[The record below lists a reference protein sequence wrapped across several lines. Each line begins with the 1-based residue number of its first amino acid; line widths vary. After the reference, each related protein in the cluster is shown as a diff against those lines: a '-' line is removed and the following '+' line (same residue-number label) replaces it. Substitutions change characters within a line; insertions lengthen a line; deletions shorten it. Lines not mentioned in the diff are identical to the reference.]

1 MKKIFTLLL
10 SLTLVITML
19 SGCSKGDATKDDT
32 KAPATTETPAETP
45 TEEPATTE
53 PEDGTTAAGVKTGLG
68 VISSIAKSAP
78 AADTDGLGQVDSL
91 VVAVMVGEDGKI
103 LDCVIDAA
111 QTKINFSKE
120 GKITTDLA
128 AEVKTKQELGAEYG
142 MKKASK
148 IQKEWNEQADA
159 FAAYVVGKTIDEVK
173 GIAITEE
180 GVAGDADLATSV
192 TIHIGDYV
200 AAVEKAVA
208 NAQVLGANAGDK
220 LGLGIVT
227 EISKSKDATAEEDG
241 LAEAYSYYNVVTTD
255 TNGKIT
261 SSFLD
266 ASIGDVYFST
276 AGAITSDLTTPLQT
290 KQEIKDA
297 YGMKKASKIGKEWY
311 EQANAFSAYVTGKT
325 LDEVKGI
332 AITEEG
338 IAGDADLVSSVTVH
352 IGSFINVIEKAVA
365 NAAK

>member
-1 MKKIFTLLL
+1 MKKLFALLL
-10 SLTLVITML
+10 GLTLVISMF
-19 SGCSKGDATKDDT
+19 SGCSKGNATKDET
-32 KAPATTETPAETP
+32 QTPATTAP
-45 TEEPATTE
+45 TEPPAATTA
-53 PEDGTTAAGVKTGLG
+53 PEEGATTDAGVKTGLG
-68 VISSIAKSAP
+68 VISSTAKSTP
-78 AADTDGLGQVDSL
+78 AADKDGLGQVDSL
-91 VVAVMVGEDGKI
+91 AVAVLVGEDGKI

-120 GKITTDLA
+120 GKITTDLKT
-128 AEVKTKQELGAEYG
+128 EPKTKQELGPEYG

-173 GIAITEE
+173 GIAITED
-180 GVAGDADLATSV
+180 GLAGDTDLASSV
-192 TIHIGDYV
+192 TIHIGDYI
-200 AAVEKAVA
+200 AAVEKAIT
-208 NAQVLGANAGDK
+208 NAQVLGANAGDR

-227 EISKSKDATAEEDG
+227 EIAKSKDATAEEDG

-266 ASIGDVYFST
+266 ASICDVYFST
-276 AGAITSDLTTPLQT
+276 TGAITSDLTTPLQT
-290 KQEIKDA
+290 KQELKDA

-332 AITEEG
+332 TITEEG
-338 IAGDADLVSSVTVH
+338 LAGDADLVSSVTVH
-352 IGSFINVIEKAVA
+352 IGSFITVIEKAVV